1 MDEITTEIVQD
12 VQPTYES
19 VTVDTTSIMQG
30 ACLIFFIGLCFGLFF
45 GILSR
50 AVSAVAG
57 IIKKLIT

>member
-1 MDEITTEIVQD
+1 MID
-12 VQPTYES
+12 VEFIIQQAF
-19 VTVDTTSIMQG
+19 V
-30 ACLIFFIGLCFGLFF
+30 IFFIGLCFGLFF